1 MQVVVTVVEEE
12 SGEMGVLRMDR
23 ARCATHPVG
32 MILSFPEVET
42 LFNRDSLAHVAT
54 IL

>member
-1 MQVVVTVVEEE
+1 MQIVVTVVEEE
-12 SGEMGVLRMDR
+12 SGEMDVLRMDR
-23 ARCATHPVG
+23 ARGATHPAW
-32 MILSFPEVET
+32 MIPGFPEVEA